1 MSKAAPVRKTRATA
15 KMKAKAKQ
23 LARPLHTRPAAL
35 AKHKQSVLLRNEHL
49 AIQDSVYKRNEYDR
63 MTGQVHS
70 GVNPGLHAELV
81 RERSKLLN

>member
-1 MSKAAPVRKTRATA
+1 MTKAAPVRKTKATA

-23 LARPLHTRPAAL
+23 LARPLHTRPAAM

-49 AIQDSVYKRNEYDR
+49 AVQDSVYKRNEYDKR
-63 MTGQVHS
+63 TSHIAS
-70 GVNPGLHAELV
+70 NVNPGLHAELV